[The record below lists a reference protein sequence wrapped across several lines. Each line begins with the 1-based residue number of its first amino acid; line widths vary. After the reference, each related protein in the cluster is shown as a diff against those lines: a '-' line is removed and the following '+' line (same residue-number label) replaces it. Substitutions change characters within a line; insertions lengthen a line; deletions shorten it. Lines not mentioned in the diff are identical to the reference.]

1 MSDIINLVW
10 SEANF
15 LLSCLLLPQDLLSSS
30 SPVVVWILQKWPS
43 QGDHSLTGEHPIHTG
58 NWGGE
63 VPSLSAQFWELLGAL
78 VTYLV
83 LYTPAQQVLWA
94 RLVRLLILAPAYQA
108 LVY

>member
-1 MSDIINLVW
+1 M
-10 SEANF
+10 
-15 LLSCLLLPQDLLSSS
+15 
-30 SPVVVWILQKWPS
+30 
-43 QGDHSLTGEHPIHTG
+43 
-58 NWGGE
+58 
-63 VPSLSAQFWELLGAL
+63 PSLSAQFWELLGAL